1 MQGAIKIL
9 LVDDYDVIRMALR
22 RILEL
27 EEDFEVI
34 GDVSNAEE
42 ALTQLEIISP
52 DIVIMDIKLPG
63 MDGIE
68 LTRQLKRKK
77 PYCEVIILSVFNE
90 YLPEALEA
98 GASGYFQKD
107 IKGQELSEAI
117 RRIHNGEIIIAEE
130 IIDPTLDKSR
140 DTYDD

>member
-1 MQGAIKIL
+1 MQGTVKIL

-98 GASGYFQKD
+98 GASGYFLKD
-107 IKGQELSEAI
+107 VKGQDLVEAI
-117 RRIHNGEIIIAEE
+117 RRIHNYESVSE
-130 IIDPTLDKSR
+130 LFV
-140 DTYDD
+140 